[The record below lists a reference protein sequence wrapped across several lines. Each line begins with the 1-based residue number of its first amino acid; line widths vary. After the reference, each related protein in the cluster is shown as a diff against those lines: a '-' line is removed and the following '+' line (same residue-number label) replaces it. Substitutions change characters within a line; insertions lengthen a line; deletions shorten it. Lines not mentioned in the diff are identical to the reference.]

1 MNYDDIAKKI
11 VADWHAYG
19 LELLEGGI
27 PAFDIEEA
35 IAAGLRRAANE
46 AAWDVKLN
54 QPDESTYAWMEA
66 KYGPRPKE
74 NRDE

>member
-1 MNYDDIAKKI
+1 MNYDEVAKKLASDHFAREQRGECPIAGKLISDIA
-11 VADWHAYG
+11 
-19 LELLEGGI
+19 
-27 PAFDIEEA
+27 
-35 IAAGLRRAANE
+35 AALRRAANE

-54 QPDESTYAWMEA
+54 QPNESTYAWMEA